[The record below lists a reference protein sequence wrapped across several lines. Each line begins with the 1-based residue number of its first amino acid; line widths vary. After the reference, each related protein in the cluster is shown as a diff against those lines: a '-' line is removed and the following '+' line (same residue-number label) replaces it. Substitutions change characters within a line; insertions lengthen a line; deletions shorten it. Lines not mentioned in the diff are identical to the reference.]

1 MSSFGTQTALE
12 LREASGAFRW
22 HRRFFDASPARGTF
36 LRATRSEDLG
46 SRLRGI
52 ARDGST
58 RPLSLPVTGSK
69 HGAQRSFASHTSC
82 GSASFCFAT
91 SGKTKLVHRPS
102 PSMRLLH
109 AFGKYRPLLGLIFS
123 GTQPPPRALGETRA
137 LCGRNRGTWDAAPAI
152 EACLHSR
159 HIDRFA
165 RIGTRI
171 GSLGWGSAAVGHR
184 ASGGARLRGYGR
196 TFGAVIERRELVGR
210 RTARCRANR
219 RCTRKNEK
227 TESGDFHGCSLS
239 IQRPSAH

>member
-109 AFGKYRPLLGLIFS
+109 AFGKYRPLLGMIFS
-123 GTQPPPRALGETRA
+123 GTQPPPPRTRRDARALRSESRHLGRSARHRGMSSFPTHRSVCPNRDTYREPRVGVGRCRTPCFRRRSPSGIRA
-137 LCGRNRGTWDAAPAI
+137 DLRGRNRAAGARRKTHCTLPSKSP
-152 EACLHSR
+152 LHS
-159 HIDRFA
+159 
-165 RIGTRI
+165 
-171 GSLGWGSAAVGHR
+171 
-184 ASGGARLRGYGR
+184 
-196 TFGAVIERRELVGR
+196 
-210 RTARCRANR
+210 
-219 RCTRKNEK
+219 
-227 TESGDFHGCSLS
+227 
-239 IQRPSAH
+239 